1 LTNISSYLSNGIEQI
16 KSAERALDAL
26 PELPVIKVDVA
37 PFAFELLQQ
46 IQQFINVNTLL
57 HSV

>member
-1 LTNISSYLSNGIEQI
+1 MPSYLKNGIEQM
-16 KSAERALDAL
+16 KSSERALVAL

-46 IQQFINVNTLL
+46 IQQFINVHTLL

>member
-1 LTNISSYLSNGIEQI
+1 MNMPSYLNNGVEQM
-16 KSAERALDAL
+16 KSSERALDAL